1 MAYRITLE
9 NMAGPIDSRDV
20 ETEEE
25 IKAAVL
31 DMIDDVDHLQGGDLI
46 RVVALE
52 D

>member
-1 MAYRITLE
+1 MAYRVTLE
-9 NMAGPIDSRDV
+9 NMGGPIDSRDV

-31 DMIDDVDHLQGGDLI
+31 DMIEDVDHLQGGDLV
-46 RVVALE
+46 RVVEL